1 MYSGQEIK
9 DRFFTFW
16 DTLQSGTFS
25 NTKLNYIF
33 EKAQT
38 QYLYNVMDGYGLNL
52 AVENE
57 ATTYLINFTAIP
69 TSNALDVSETSIVM
83 PNFERLIAMACKF
96 VKGGVTYY
104 EYSRELKDEEKIS
117 PLKGNIR
124 YPKYDYTNNT
134 IRIYPT
140 TEVCLEVNGLYFR
153 ETFPI
158 DVTSVTENL
167 PFTDKNV
174 QGIINNALNL
184 AAQMTRED
192 GYYNMTE
199 AELRQNEV

>member
-38 QYLYNVMDGYGLNL
+38 QYLYNIMDGYGLNL

-57 ATTYLINFTAIP
+57 ATTYLINFTAVP
-69 TSNALDVSETSIVM
+69 TSNALNVAEGSVVM
-83 PNFERLIAMACKF
+83 PNFERLIAMALKF

-117 PLKGNIR
+117 PLKGNVR
-124 YPKYDYTNNT
+124 YPKYDYTNTT
-134 IRIYPT
+134 IRIYPENET
-140 TEVCLEVNGLYFR
+140 CLEAKGLYFR
-153 ETFPI
+153 EIFTI
-158 DVTSVTENL
+158 DVTSVVENL
-167 PFTDKNV
+167 PLTDKNV

>member
-1 MYSGQEIK
+1 MYSGIEIK

-38 QYLYNVMDGYGLNL
+38 QYLYNIMDGYGLNL

-57 ATTYLINFTAIP
+57 ATTYIVNFTATPI
-69 TSNALDVSETSIVM
+69 SNDLDVSETSTEV
-83 PNFERLIAMACKF
+83 PNFERLIALACKF
-96 VKGGVTYY
+96 IKGGVTYY
-104 EYSRELKDEEKIS
+104 EYSRQLRDEEKIS

-124 YPKYDYTNNT
+124 YPKYDYTNND

-140 TEVCLEVNGLYFR
+140 TETCLEVSGLYFR
-153 ETFPI
+153 KTFPI
-158 DVTSVTENL
+158 DVTSVTQDL

>member
-38 QYLYNVMDGYGLNL
+38 QYLYNIMDSYGLNL
-52 AVENE
+52 AVEE
-57 ATTYLINFTAIP
+57 ESTTYITDFTAIP
-69 TSNALDVSETSIVM
+69 TNNALDVTETSVVM
-83 PNFERLIAMACKF
+83 PDFERLIAMACKF
-96 VKGGVTYY
+96 TKGGVTYY
-104 EYSRELKDEEKIS
+104 EYARQLKDEEKIS

-124 YPKYDYTNNT
+124 YPKYDYTNT
-134 IRIYPT
+134 SIRIYPQAET
-140 TEVCLEVNGLYFR
+140 CLETKGLYFR
-153 ETFPI
+153 TIFDI
-158 DVTSVTENL
+158 DVTSSTQDL

-184 AAQMTRED
+184 AAQITRED
-192 GYYNMTE
+192 GYYNMSE
-199 AELRQNEV
+199 NEIRQNEV